1 MKRILAVLLISL
13 LSVSAFLICASAE
26 GESFDLAITDYEG
39 VAIEEGSDINGQL
52 YVYPAGDTD
61 RVVTSEEFNL
71 RYMFILVC
79 DKDGKVLEAGNNLF
93 KSSDPRANE
102 FPQHEVT
109 APAGG
114 HVITFYYN
122 SENTLNQAAYDFYT
136 ELLEHFAAT
145 TDVFNETAELSNCT
159 YTVTYKDSAATFT
172 RNELPEVSESSDEET
187 SESDTPNASDTDSA
201 VSADESDKKND
212 AESSSVSSEG
222 ESSES
227 TSDASDGD
235 EDDGIPVY
243 VWIIAGVA
251 VIAAVAGVAIAIK
264 KKKA

>member
-1 MKRILAVLLISL
+1 MKRILLVLLASL

-39 VAIEEGSDINGQL
+39 VAKEEGTDINGQL
-52 YVYPAGDTD
+52 YVYPAGDAD

-79 DKDGKVLEAGNNLF
+79 DKDGIVLEAGNNLF

-122 SENTLNQAAYDFYT
+122 SENTLNRDAYDFYN

-145 TDVFNETAELSNCT
+145 TDVFNETAKLNNCT

-172 RNELPEVSESSDEET
+172 RNELPEPPESSDEET
-187 SESDTPNASDTDSA
+187 SESAPPDASDDDSDA
-201 VSADESDKKND
+201 TSEESGKKND
-212 AESSSVSSEG
+212 TESSSASSEG
-222 ESSES
+222 ESS
-227 TSDASDGD
+227 DASGVSDGG

-243 VWIIAGVA
+243 VWIIAGVV
-251 VIAAVAGVAIAIK
+251 VIAAVAAVIVATK